1 MKRFLTKINT
11 FCLKVVGV
19 CGSEEKADVLR
30 EKGAWSAL
38 KMDLNNL
45 KTSIQEVTE
54 KVGVDVVY
62 DTVGGDFLKGAMQW

>member
-1 MKRFLTKINT
+1 
-11 FCLKVVGV
+11 
-19 CGSEEKADVLR
+19 
-30 EKGAWSAL
+30 
-38 KMDLNNL
+38 MDLNNL